1 MRFREIGSHLREEKR
16 VLHCGMLLLG
26 FAALLVLILMKFDQ
40 VWGAVSTVAGTVA
53 PVFYGIA
60 IAYILNVFVH
70 FFEDVAFRPFR
81 DSKSKAWAKVRRPLS
96 VALAYLVVA
105 LVIVFIAAF
114 IIPGMV
120 ESLSVLADTVQ
131 QNAPVY
137 FNNAMAWLNNFAQEN
152 DLTFIEEF
160 LAGFN
165 WSTLLSSLTEVLRDF
180 LSSLVGVTFNV
191 ASGVFAAVMGF
202 IFSVYMLMGKEK
214 LLRGV
219 KSTMLAYLP
228 KPASRKI
235 TQVASLLHQ
244 RGITPDFFSL
254 CAVPYEPTLDEGAPA
269 PYVISAHPDYIRDR
283 VASIRRQVQDICGP
297 VPIWVTVLSPDIRTR
312 NHVNDSC
319 YQATFFVKNTVD
331 LIGLADLIGYWQL
344 SDVDTEYKDTTRILF
359 GGTGILSKDGLK
371 KPGFTVLK
379 RLHRM
384 NTLLIQRE
392 GNMLVTTNAINT
404 YNILL
409 FNHAHFTDLYCLT
422 NGEDVTCDNAYSVFK
437 DAATRDISITL
448 NGLLPGR
455 YKLVITTLN
464 RENGSLFDEWLHY
477 GILDNLQPQDIQYL
491 QDIVHP
497 QRVVRHHL
505 LEDGVL
511 HLNVQMLP
519 HEVKF
524 LLLLREL

>member
-60 IAYILNVFVH
+60 IAYVLNVFVH

-219 KSTMLAYLP
+219 KSSLLAFLP
-228 KPASRKI
+228 KAAARKVG
-235 TQVASLLHQ
+235 QVATLTNKVFFNFIRGQLLECVIL
-244 RGITPDFFSL
+244 GSL
-254 CAVPYEPTLDEGAPA
+254 CYVGMSILRLDYALLISSVVALGALIPILGAYIGAAVGVIILLLVHPLDAVIFLVFLLILQQVEGNLIYP
-269 PYVISAHPDYIRDR
+269 R
-283 VASIRRQVQDICGP
+283 VVGS
-297 VPIWVTVLSPDIRTR
+297 S
-312 NHVNDSC
+312 
-319 YQATFFVKNTVD
+319 
-331 LIGLADLIGYWQL
+331 IGLPPLWTLFAVVFWGGVLGIPG
-344 SDVDTEYKDTTRILF
+344 ILF
-359 GGTGILSKDGLK
+359 GT
-371 KPGFTVLK
+371 PATAVLY
-379 RLHRM
+379 RLFRSSVRARLRTRAIDPK
-384 NTLLIQRE
+384 NPSLLQEE
-392 GNMLVTTNAINT
+392 GAEE
-404 YNILL
+404 
-409 FNHAHFTDLYCLT
+409 ASQP
-422 NGEDVTCDNAYSVFK
+422 EDAEGD
-437 DAATRDISITL
+437 
-448 NGLLPGR
+448 
-455 YKLVITTLN
+455 
-464 RENGSLFDEWLHY
+464 
-477 GILDNLQPQDIQYL
+477 
-491 QDIVHP
+491 
-497 QRVVRHHL
+497 
-505 LEDGVL
+505 LED
-511 HLNVQMLP
+511 
-519 HEVKF
+519 
-524 LLLLREL
+524 

>member
-219 KSTMLAYLP
+219 KSSLLAFLP
-228 KPASRKI
+228 KTAARKVG
-235 TQVASLLHQ
+235 QVATLTNKVFFNFIRGQLLECVIL
-244 RGITPDFFSL
+244 GSL
-254 CAVPYEPTLDEGAPA
+254 CYVGMSILRLDYALLISSVVALGALIPILGAYIGAAVGVIILLLVHPLDAVIFLVFLLILQQVEGNLIYP
-269 PYVISAHPDYIRDR
+269 R
-283 VASIRRQVQDICGP
+283 VVGS
-297 VPIWVTVLSPDIRTR
+297 S
-312 NHVNDSC
+312 
-319 YQATFFVKNTVD
+319 
-331 LIGLADLIGYWQL
+331 IGLPPLWTLFAVVFWGGVLGIPG
-344 SDVDTEYKDTTRILF
+344 ILF
-359 GGTGILSKDGLK
+359 GT
-371 KPGFTVLK
+371 PATAVLY
-379 RLHRM
+379 RLFRSSVRARLRTRAIDPK
-384 NTLLIQRE
+384 NPNLLQEE
-392 GNMLVTTNAINT
+392 GAEE
-404 YNILL
+404 
-409 FNHAHFTDLYCLT
+409 ASQP
-422 NGEDVTCDNAYSVFK
+422 EDAEGD
-437 DAATRDISITL
+437 
-448 NGLLPGR
+448 
-455 YKLVITTLN
+455 
-464 RENGSLFDEWLHY
+464 
-477 GILDNLQPQDIQYL
+477 
-491 QDIVHP
+491 
-497 QRVVRHHL
+497 
-505 LEDGVL
+505 LED
-511 HLNVQMLP
+511 
-519 HEVKF
+519 
-524 LLLLREL
+524 

>member
-219 KSTMLAYLP
+219 KSSLLAFLPKAAARKVGQVATLTNKVFFNFIRGQLLECVILGSLCYVGMSILRLDYALLISSVVALGALIPILGAYLGAAVGVIILLLVLP
-228 KPASRKI
+228 LDAVI
-235 TQVASLLHQ
+235 FLVFLLILQQV
-244 RGITPDFFSL
+244 
-254 CAVPYEPTLDEGAPA
+254 EGNLIYP
-269 PYVISAHPDYIRDR
+269 R
-283 VASIRRQVQDICGP
+283 VVGS
-297 VPIWVTVLSPDIRTR
+297 S
-312 NHVNDSC
+312 
-319 YQATFFVKNTVD
+319 
-331 LIGLADLIGYWQL
+331 IGLPPLWTLFAVVFWGGVLGIPG
-344 SDVDTEYKDTTRILF
+344 ILF
-359 GGTGILSKDGLK
+359 GTPATAVLYRLFRSSVRARLRTRAIDPKNPSLLQEEGTGEASQPED
-371 KPGFTVLK
+371 
-379 RLHRM
+379 M
-384 NTLLIQRE
+384 E
-392 GNMLVTTNAINT
+392 G
-404 YNILL
+404 
-409 FNHAHFTDLYCLT
+409 D
-422 NGEDVTCDNAYSVFK
+422 
-437 DAATRDISITL
+437 
-448 NGLLPGR
+448 
-455 YKLVITTLN
+455 
-464 RENGSLFDEWLHY
+464 
-477 GILDNLQPQDIQYL
+477 
-491 QDIVHP
+491 
-497 QRVVRHHL
+497 
-505 LEDGVL
+505 LED
-511 HLNVQMLP
+511 
-519 HEVKF
+519 
-524 LLLLREL
+524 

>member
-219 KSTMLAYLP
+219 KSSLLAFLP
-228 KPASRKI
+228 KAAARKVG
-235 TQVASLLHQ
+235 QVATLTNKVFFNFIRGQLLECVIL
-244 RGITPDFFSL
+244 GSL
-254 CAVPYEPTLDEGAPA
+254 CYVGMSILRLDYALLISSVVALGALIPILGAYIGAAVGVIILLLVHPLDAVIFLVFLLILQQVEGNLIYP
-269 PYVISAHPDYIRDR
+269 R
-283 VASIRRQVQDICGP
+283 VVGS
-297 VPIWVTVLSPDIRTR
+297 S
-312 NHVNDSC
+312 
-319 YQATFFVKNTVD
+319 
-331 LIGLADLIGYWQL
+331 IGLPPLWTLFAVVFWGGVLGIPG
-344 SDVDTEYKDTTRILF
+344 ILF
-359 GGTGILSKDGLK
+359 GTPATAVLYRLFRSSVRARLRTRAIDPKNPSLLQEEGTGEASQPEDA
-371 KPGFTVLK
+371 
-379 RLHRM
+379 
-384 NTLLIQRE
+384 E
-392 GNMLVTTNAINT
+392 G
-404 YNILL
+404 
-409 FNHAHFTDLYCLT
+409 D
-422 NGEDVTCDNAYSVFK
+422 
-437 DAATRDISITL
+437 
-448 NGLLPGR
+448 
-455 YKLVITTLN
+455 
-464 RENGSLFDEWLHY
+464 
-477 GILDNLQPQDIQYL
+477 
-491 QDIVHP
+491 
-497 QRVVRHHL
+497 
-505 LEDGVL
+505 LED
-511 HLNVQMLP
+511 
-519 HEVKF
+519 
-524 LLLLREL
+524 

>member
-219 KSTMLAYLP
+219 KSSLLAFLP
-228 KPASRKI
+228 KAAARKVG
-235 TQVASLLHQ
+235 QVATLTNKVFFNFIRGQLLECVIL
-244 RGITPDFFSL
+244 GSL
-254 CAVPYEPTLDEGAPA
+254 CYVGMSILRLDYALLISSVVALGALIPILGAYIGAAVGVIILLLVHPLDAVIFLVFLLILQQVEGNLIYP
-269 PYVISAHPDYIRDR
+269 R
-283 VASIRRQVQDICGP
+283 VVGS
-297 VPIWVTVLSPDIRTR
+297 S
-312 NHVNDSC
+312 
-319 YQATFFVKNTVD
+319 
-331 LIGLADLIGYWQL
+331 IGLPPLWTLFAVVFWGGVLGIPG
-344 SDVDTEYKDTTRILF
+344 ILF
-359 GGTGILSKDGLK
+359 GT
-371 KPGFTVLK
+371 PATAVLY
-379 RLHRM
+379 RLFRSSVRARLRTRAIDPK
-384 NTLLIQRE
+384 NPSLLQEE
-392 GNMLVTTNAINT
+392 GA
-404 YNILL
+404 
-409 FNHAHFTDLYCLT
+409 
-422 NGEDVTCDNAYSVFK
+422 GEAS
-437 DAATRDISITL
+437 
-448 NGLLPGR
+448 
-455 YKLVITTLN
+455 
-464 RENGSLFDEWLHY
+464 
-477 GILDNLQPQDIQYL
+477 QPEDTEG
-491 QDIVHP
+491 D
-497 QRVVRHHL
+497 
-505 LEDGVL
+505 LED
-511 HLNVQMLP
+511 
-519 HEVKF
+519 
-524 LLLLREL
+524 

>member
-1 MRFREIGSHLREEKR
+1 MRFREIGSHLREENR

-219 KSTMLAYLP
+219 KSSLLAFLP
-228 KPASRKI
+228 KAAARKVG
-235 TQVASLLHQ
+235 QVATLTNKVFFNFIRGQLLECVIL
-244 RGITPDFFSL
+244 GSL
-254 CAVPYEPTLDEGAPA
+254 CYVGMSILRLDYALLISSVVALGALIPILGAYIGAAVGVIILLLVHPLDAVIFLVFLLILQQVEGNLIYP
-269 PYVISAHPDYIRDR
+269 R
-283 VASIRRQVQDICGP
+283 VVGS
-297 VPIWVTVLSPDIRTR
+297 S
-312 NHVNDSC
+312 
-319 YQATFFVKNTVD
+319 
-331 LIGLADLIGYWQL
+331 IGLPPLWTLFAVVFWGGVLGIPG
-344 SDVDTEYKDTTRILF
+344 ILF
-359 GGTGILSKDGLK
+359 GT
-371 KPGFTVLK
+371 PATAVLY
-379 RLHRM
+379 RLFRSSVRARLRTRAIDPK
-384 NTLLIQRE
+384 NPSLLQEE
-392 GNMLVTTNAINT
+392 GAGEASQPEDMEG
-404 YNILL
+404 
-409 FNHAHFTDLYCLT
+409 DL
-422 NGEDVTCDNAYSVFK
+422 E
-437 DAATRDISITL
+437 
-448 NGLLPGR
+448 
-455 YKLVITTLN
+455 
-464 RENGSLFDEWLHY
+464 E
-477 GILDNLQPQDIQYL
+477 
-491 QDIVHP
+491 
-497 QRVVRHHL
+497 
-505 LEDGVL
+505 
-511 HLNVQMLP
+511 
-519 HEVKF
+519 
-524 LLLLREL
+524 

>member
-219 KSTMLAYLP
+219 KSSLLAFLP
-228 KPASRKI
+228 KAAARKVG
-235 TQVASLLHQ
+235 QVATLTNKVFFNFIRGQLLECVIL
-244 RGITPDFFSL
+244 GSL
-254 CAVPYEPTLDEGAPA
+254 CYVGMSILRLDYALLISSVVALGALIPILGAYIGAAVGVIILLLVHPLDAVIFLVFLLILQQVEGNLIYP
-269 PYVISAHPDYIRDR
+269 R
-283 VASIRRQVQDICGP
+283 VVGS
-297 VPIWVTVLSPDIRTR
+297 S
-312 NHVNDSC
+312 
-319 YQATFFVKNTVD
+319 
-331 LIGLADLIGYWQL
+331 IGLPPLWTLFAVVFWGGVLGIPG
-344 SDVDTEYKDTTRILF
+344 ILF
-359 GGTGILSKDGLK
+359 GTPATAVLYRLFRSSVRARLRTRAIDPKNPSLLQEEGTGEASQ
-371 KPGFTVLK
+371 P
-379 RLHRM
+379 
-384 NTLLIQRE
+384 
-392 GNMLVTTNAINT
+392 
-404 YNILL
+404 
-409 FNHAHFTDLYCLT
+409 
-422 NGEDVTCDNAYSVFK
+422 EDMGGD
-437 DAATRDISITL
+437 
-448 NGLLPGR
+448 
-455 YKLVITTLN
+455 
-464 RENGSLFDEWLHY
+464 
-477 GILDNLQPQDIQYL
+477 
-491 QDIVHP
+491 
-497 QRVVRHHL
+497 
-505 LEDGVL
+505 LED
-511 HLNVQMLP
+511 
-519 HEVKF
+519 
-524 LLLLREL
+524 

>member
-219 KSTMLAYLP
+219 KSSLLAFLP
-228 KPASRKI
+228 KAAARKVG
-235 TQVASLLHQ
+235 QVATLTNKVFFNFIRGQLLDVYKRQAQLLLHRPADLLGNLLPVAKEPLAAVDVQ
-244 RGITPDFFSL
+244 PALVQAEGLHLVGEAVVDFLGHAGILQVPLPVGRHQLQTWALAHGLPDGLRRLDAHALCQHVFGQDDAVAALLVPGHSHGHVLVLRREQCLHRG
-254 CAVPYEPTLDEGAPA
+254 VE
-269 PYVISAHPDYIRDR
+269 VVH
-283 VASIRRQVQDICGP
+283 VHVQDAVFQKCHP
-297 VPIWVTVLSPDIRTR
+297 LPFCSERAFVL
-312 NHVNDSC
+312 
-319 YQATFFVKNTVD
+319 
-331 LIGLADLIGYWQL
+331 L
-344 SDVDTEYKDTTRILF
+344 
-359 GGTGILSKDGLK
+359 
-371 KPGFTVLK
+371 
-379 RLHRM
+379 
-384 NTLLIQRE
+384 
-392 GNMLVTTNAINT
+392 
-404 YNILL
+404 
-409 FNHAHFTDLYCLT
+409 
-422 NGEDVTCDNAYSVFK
+422 
-437 DAATRDISITL
+437 
-448 NGLLPGR
+448 
-455 YKLVITTLN
+455 
-464 RENGSLFDEWLHY
+464 
-477 GILDNLQPQDIQYL
+477 
-491 QDIVHP
+491 
-497 QRVVRHHL
+497 
-505 LEDGVL
+505 
-511 HLNVQMLP
+511 
-519 HEVKF
+519 
-524 LLLLREL
+524 

>member
-81 DSKSKAWAKVRRPLS
+81 DSKSKVWAKMRRPLS

-137 FNNAMAWLNNFAQEN
+137 FNNAMTWLNNFAQEN

-219 KSTMLAYLP
+219 KSSLLAFLP
-228 KPASRKI
+228 KAAARKVG
-235 TQVASLLHQ
+235 QVATLTNKVFFNFIRGQLLECVIL
-244 RGITPDFFSL
+244 GSL
-254 CAVPYEPTLDEGAPA
+254 CYVGMSILRLDYALLISSVVALGALIPILGAYIGAAVGVIILLLVHPLDAVIFLVFLLILQQVEGNLIYP
-269 PYVISAHPDYIRDR
+269 R
-283 VASIRRQVQDICGP
+283 VVGS
-297 VPIWVTVLSPDIRTR
+297 S
-312 NHVNDSC
+312 
-319 YQATFFVKNTVD
+319 
-331 LIGLADLIGYWQL
+331 IGLPPLWTLFAVVFWGGVLGIPG
-344 SDVDTEYKDTTRILF
+344 ILF
-359 GGTGILSKDGLK
+359 GT
-371 KPGFTVLK
+371 PATAVLY
-379 RLHRM
+379 RLFRSSVRARLRTRAIDPK
-384 NTLLIQRE
+384 NPSLLQEE
-392 GNMLVTTNAINT
+392 GAEE
-404 YNILL
+404 
-409 FNHAHFTDLYCLT
+409 ASQP
-422 NGEDVTCDNAYSVFK
+422 EDAEGD
-437 DAATRDISITL
+437 
-448 NGLLPGR
+448 
-455 YKLVITTLN
+455 
-464 RENGSLFDEWLHY
+464 
-477 GILDNLQPQDIQYL
+477 
-491 QDIVHP
+491 
-497 QRVVRHHL
+497 
-505 LEDGVL
+505 LED
-511 HLNVQMLP
+511 
-519 HEVKF
+519 
-524 LLLLREL
+524 

>member
-219 KSTMLAYLP
+219 KSSLLAFLP
-228 KPASRKI
+228 KAAARKVG
-235 TQVASLLHQ
+235 QVATLTNKVFFNFIRGQLLECVIL
-244 RGITPDFFSL
+244 GSL
-254 CAVPYEPTLDEGAPA
+254 CYVGMSILRLDYALLISSVVALGALIPILGAYIGAAVGVIILLLVHPLDAVIFLVFLLILQQVEGNLIYP
-269 PYVISAHPDYIRDR
+269 R
-283 VASIRRQVQDICGP
+283 VVGS
-297 VPIWVTVLSPDIRTR
+297 S
-312 NHVNDSC
+312 
-319 YQATFFVKNTVD
+319 
-331 LIGLADLIGYWQL
+331 IGLPPLWTLFAVVFWGGVLGIPG
-344 SDVDTEYKDTTRILF
+344 ILF
-359 GGTGILSKDGLK
+359 GT
-371 KPGFTVLK
+371 PATAVLY
-379 RLHRM
+379 RLFRSSVRARLRTRAIDPK
-384 NTLLIQRE
+384 NPSLLQEE
-392 GNMLVTTNAINT
+392 GA
-404 YNILL
+404 
-409 FNHAHFTDLYCLT
+409 
-422 NGEDVTCDNAYSVFK
+422 GEASQPE
-437 DAATRDISITL
+437 DAGGD
-448 NGLLPGR
+448 
-455 YKLVITTLN
+455 
-464 RENGSLFDEWLHY
+464 
-477 GILDNLQPQDIQYL
+477 
-491 QDIVHP
+491 
-497 QRVVRHHL
+497 
-505 LEDGVL
+505 LED
-511 HLNVQMLP
+511 
-519 HEVKF
+519 
-524 LLLLREL
+524 

>member
-219 KSTMLAYLP
+219 KSSLLAFLP
-228 KPASRKI
+228 KAAVRKVG
-235 TQVASLLHQ
+235 QVATLTNKVFFNFIRGQLLECVIL
-244 RGITPDFFSL
+244 GSL
-254 CAVPYEPTLDEGAPA
+254 CYVGMSILRLDYALLISSVVALGALIPILGAYIGAAVGVIILLLVHPLDAVIFLVFLLILQQVEGNLIYP
-269 PYVISAHPDYIRDR
+269 R
-283 VASIRRQVQDICGP
+283 VVGS
-297 VPIWVTVLSPDIRTR
+297 S
-312 NHVNDSC
+312 
-319 YQATFFVKNTVD
+319 
-331 LIGLADLIGYWQL
+331 IGLPPLWTLFAVVFWGGVLGIPG
-344 SDVDTEYKDTTRILF
+344 ILF
-359 GGTGILSKDGLK
+359 GT
-371 KPGFTVLK
+371 PATAVLY
-379 RLHRM
+379 RLFRSSVRARLRTRAIDPK
-384 NTLLIQRE
+384 NPSLLQEE
-392 GNMLVTTNAINT
+392 GA
-404 YNILL
+404 
-409 FNHAHFTDLYCLT
+409 
-422 NGEDVTCDNAYSVFK
+422 GEAS
-437 DAATRDISITL
+437 
-448 NGLLPGR
+448 
-455 YKLVITTLN
+455 
-464 RENGSLFDEWLHY
+464 
-477 GILDNLQPQDIQYL
+477 QPEDMEG
-491 QDIVHP
+491 D
-497 QRVVRHHL
+497 
-505 LEDGVL
+505 LED
-511 HLNVQMLP
+511 
-519 HEVKF
+519 
-524 LLLLREL
+524 

>member
-219 KSTMLAYLP
+219 KSSLLAFLP
-228 KPASRKI
+228 KAAARKVG
-235 TQVASLLHQ
+235 QVATLTNKVFFNFIRGQLLECVILGSLCYVGMSILRLDYALLISSVVALGALIPILGAYIGAAVGVIILLLVHPLDAVIFLVFLLILQQVEGNLIYPRVVGSSIGLPPLWTLFAVVFWGGVLGIPGTLFGTTATAVLYRLFRSSVRARLRTRAIDPKNPSLLQ
-244 RGITPDFFSL
+244 
-254 CAVPYEPTLDEGAPA
+254 EEGAGE
-269 PYVISAHPDYIRDR
+269 
-283 VASIRRQVQDICGP
+283 ASQPED
-297 VPIWVTVLSPDIRTR
+297 
-312 NHVNDSC
+312 
-319 YQATFFVKNTVD
+319 
-331 LIGLADLIGYWQL
+331 
-344 SDVDTEYKDTTRILF
+344 
-359 GGTGILSKDGLK
+359 
-371 KPGFTVLK
+371 
-379 RLHRM
+379 M
-384 NTLLIQRE
+384 E
-392 GNMLVTTNAINT
+392 G
-404 YNILL
+404 
-409 FNHAHFTDLYCLT
+409 D
-422 NGEDVTCDNAYSVFK
+422 
-437 DAATRDISITL
+437 
-448 NGLLPGR
+448 
-455 YKLVITTLN
+455 
-464 RENGSLFDEWLHY
+464 
-477 GILDNLQPQDIQYL
+477 
-491 QDIVHP
+491 
-497 QRVVRHHL
+497 
-505 LEDGVL
+505 LED
-511 HLNVQMLP
+511 
-519 HEVKF
+519 
-524 LLLLREL
+524 

>member
-219 KSTMLAYLP
+219 KSSLLAFLP
-228 KPASRKI
+228 KAAARKVG
-235 TQVASLLHQ
+235 QVATLTNKVFFNFIRGQLLECVIL
-244 RGITPDFFSL
+244 GSL
-254 CAVPYEPTLDEGAPA
+254 CYVGMSILRLDYALLISSVVALGALIPILGAYIGAAVGVIILLLVHPLDAVIFLVFLLILQQVEGNLIYP
-269 PYVISAHPDYIRDR
+269 R
-283 VASIRRQVQDICGP
+283 VVGS
-297 VPIWVTVLSPDIRTR
+297 S
-312 NHVNDSC
+312 
-319 YQATFFVKNTVD
+319 
-331 LIGLADLIGYWQL
+331 IGLPPLWTLFAVVFWGGVLGIPG
-344 SDVDTEYKDTTRILF
+344 ILF
-359 GGTGILSKDGLK
+359 GTPATAVLYRLFRSSVRARLRTRAIDPKNPSLLQEEGTGEASQPED
-371 KPGFTVLK
+371 
-379 RLHRM
+379 M
-384 NTLLIQRE
+384 E
-392 GNMLVTTNAINT
+392 G
-404 YNILL
+404 
-409 FNHAHFTDLYCLT
+409 D
-422 NGEDVTCDNAYSVFK
+422 
-437 DAATRDISITL
+437 
-448 NGLLPGR
+448 
-455 YKLVITTLN
+455 
-464 RENGSLFDEWLHY
+464 
-477 GILDNLQPQDIQYL
+477 
-491 QDIVHP
+491 
-497 QRVVRHHL
+497 
-505 LEDGVL
+505 LED
-511 HLNVQMLP
+511 
-519 HEVKF
+519 
-524 LLLLREL
+524 

>member
-219 KSTMLAYLP
+219 KSSLLAFLP
-228 KPASRKI
+228 KAAARKVG
-235 TQVASLLHQ
+235 QVATLTNKVFFNFIRGQLLECVIL
-244 RGITPDFFSL
+244 GSL
-254 CAVPYEPTLDEGAPA
+254 CYVGMSILRLDYALLISSVVALGALIPILGAYIGAAVGVIILLLVHPLDAVIFLVFLLILQQVEGNLIYP
-269 PYVISAHPDYIRDR
+269 R
-283 VASIRRQVQDICGP
+283 VVGS
-297 VPIWVTVLSPDIRTR
+297 S
-312 NHVNDSC
+312 
-319 YQATFFVKNTVD
+319 
-331 LIGLADLIGYWQL
+331 IGLPPLWTLFAVVFWGGVLGIPG
-344 SDVDTEYKDTTRILF
+344 ILF
-359 GGTGILSKDGLK
+359 GT
-371 KPGFTVLK
+371 PATAVLY
-379 RLHRM
+379 RLFRSSVRARLRTRAIDPK
-384 NTLLIQRE
+384 NPSLLQEEGARE
-392 GNMLVTTNAINT
+392 ASQP
-404 YNILL
+404 
-409 FNHAHFTDLYCLT
+409 
-422 NGEDVTCDNAYSVFK
+422 EDMEGD
-437 DAATRDISITL
+437 
-448 NGLLPGR
+448 
-455 YKLVITTLN
+455 
-464 RENGSLFDEWLHY
+464 
-477 GILDNLQPQDIQYL
+477 
-491 QDIVHP
+491 
-497 QRVVRHHL
+497 
-505 LEDGVL
+505 LED
-511 HLNVQMLP
+511 
-519 HEVKF
+519 
-524 LLLLREL
+524 